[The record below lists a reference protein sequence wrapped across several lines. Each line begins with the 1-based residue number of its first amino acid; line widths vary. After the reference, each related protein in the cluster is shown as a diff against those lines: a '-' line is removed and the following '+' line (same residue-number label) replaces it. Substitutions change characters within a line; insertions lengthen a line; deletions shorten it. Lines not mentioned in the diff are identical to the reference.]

1 MIEKKRLNLLR
12 KEPRNRIRE
21 LVIGKTVFYA
31 TIVGIILFAVF
42 LLLNLLNIIQK
53 RDIETKLKEKESVL
67 NYIVSNNNDI
77 VKSAYFS
84 LKNDLLKKYM
94 KDDAEFLPYYTV
106 LNDSIASASNSA
118 RVESLYIDKSK
129 KTEFV
134 IDFNDYNAIYKYIKY
149 TESDMFLKNFVS
161 LTLTSFSIDQ
171 TNISK
176 NKGYILNFEG
186 QFKELQK

>member
-12 KEPRNRIRE
+12 KEPRNRIQE
-21 LVIGKTVFYA
+21 LVISKTIFYA
-31 TIVGIILFAVF
+31 TIVGIILFVVF

-77 VKSAYFS
+77 IKSAYFS

-149 TESDMFLKNFVS
+149 TESDMFLKNFES

-176 NKGYILNFEG
+176 NKGYTLNFEG

>member
-12 KEPRNRIRE
+12 KEPKNKIQE

-31 TIVGIILFAVF
+31 TIVGIILFIVF
-42 LLLNLLNIIQK
+42 LLLNVLNIVQK

-118 RVESLYIDKSK
+118 RVESLYIDKNK

-149 TESDMFLKNFVS
+149 TESDIFLKNFES

-171 TNISK
+171 INISK